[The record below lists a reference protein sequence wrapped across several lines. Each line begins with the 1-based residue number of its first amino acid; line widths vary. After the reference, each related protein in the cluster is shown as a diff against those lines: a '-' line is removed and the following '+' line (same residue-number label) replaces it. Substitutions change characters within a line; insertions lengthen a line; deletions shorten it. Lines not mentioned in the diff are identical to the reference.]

1 MDWFIMVLLIR
12 QHRVQNGTEGHGHP
26 KLHYMATPLIKGDH
40 CCSSNLSFMFSVHI
54 FIVIYFAHSAFPYC
68 HGKFN
73 MTFTNCAWLMPV
85 VPLLLCAVF
94 LTFIY
99 ITLSVLAH
107 TAQVL
112 RRWSSHRDKR
122 WQRSSGVGFWMTELK
137 FPHYHFDWSE
147 CEWVSVWGDRHPHV
161 TVLLTRAEKTAA
173 TYSSLYKHTTS
184 RKATRSTFPPNV
196 QLIPPHALKKHVPPA
211 HGCVL

>member
-1 MDWFIMVLLIR
+1 
-12 QHRVQNGTEGHGHP
+12 
-26 KLHYMATPLIKGDH
+26 MASLT
-40 CCSSNLSFMFSVHI
+40 
-54 FIVIYFAHSAFPYC
+54 
-68 HGKFN
+68 
-73 MTFTNCAWLMPV
+73 W
-85 VPLLLCAVF
+85 PLLTVPGWCRLCRIF
-94 LTFIY
+94 TFIY
-99 ITLSVLAH
+99 ITLSVFAH

-122 WQRSSGVGFWMTELK
+122 WQRSSGVSFWMTELK

-161 TVLLTRAEKTAA
+161 TVLLTRVEKLLPPTQAC
-173 TYSSLYKHTTS
+173 TKHTTS

-211 HGCVL
+211 HGCPLMQRSAFLSAVLCQINRIT